1 MNLLLITGGKHPY
14 EESTPV
20 LQALLEQADH
30 EVTLSESA
38 EELSSDLS
46 QFDVIVLNTLRQPAG
61 FYGKTYLLNPYNGKP
76 MGDNDFSEDQRAG
89 FDKHVLNGGSLL
101 SIHVSAASCPDWP
114 LMKKITGGGWIYG
127 KSWHPPFGWFQVYI
141 DNPDHPIAD
150 GVADFWTYDECYCG
164 LNMQPGIDVFMHG
177 VVEGDK
183 KPLGWS
189 HTYGKGKV
197 ANIALGHAGSSQ
209 SHPQFQKLI
218 LNAIK
223 YLHD

>member
-38 EELSSDLS
+38 EELSADLS
-46 QFDVIVLNTLRQPAG
+46 QFNVIVLNTLRQG
-61 FYGKTYLLNPYNGKP
+61 ET
-76 MGDNDFSEDQRAG
+76 DNEFNESQRAG
-89 FDKHVLNGGSLL
+89 FDKYVLNGGSLL
-101 SIHVSAASCPDWP
+101 SVHISAASCPDWP
-114 LMKKITGGGWIYG
+114 AMKKITGGGWVLG

-164 LNMQPGIDVFMHG
+164 LDMQPGIDVFMHG
-177 VVEGDK
+177 VVEGENM
-183 KPLGWS
+183 PLGWS
-189 HTYGKGKV
+189 HKYGKGKV

-209 SHPQFQKLI
+209 SHPQFQRLI
-218 LNAIK
+218 LNAVT
-223 YLHD
+223 YLGD